1 MYENKTEKSKSRL
14 DIKNVEKYQN
24 GDGHTS
30 FATNKILVWKK
41 TRLAKKNSTCVAKQL
56 NKNVNHMKTDITPCL
71 NYMTEITLRLL
82 HKHIVKNPKTLYI
95 EYAIAKI
102 LHRSLL

>member
-41 TRLAKKNSTCVAKQL
+41 TRLAKKNSTCVAKQ
-56 NKNVNHMKTDITPCL
+56 
-71 NYMTEITLRLL
+71 
-82 HKHIVKNPKTLYI
+82 
-95 EYAIAKI
+95 
-102 LHRSLL
+102 